1 MIQKNIFGLLLSAG
15 LFILGFILNGNLG
28 LYFNLSGILIVFGGT
43 LAATLLSFKLEQL
56 RIVGKVLWSA
66 YNRPMKREPEI
77 INILIDLSIRSRVEG
92 ILSLQ
97 QHENE
102 TSVLFM
108 RRALS
113 CLVDGYK
120 AAQIRDILNTEMYFF
135 RLRREDSER
144 ILRSIADFFP
154 SFGIIGSVV
163 GLITMLGG
171 IGDTSVILKAIPIAL
186 TSTLYGL
193 IFANFFFIPFA
204 AIVKERT
211 NQELLL
217 QKIIMEGVI
226 AIDSELNPVI
236 LKTKLESFLTPS
248 DRETKLVSYQKLRER
263 FKIELT
269 ERKDQQEQAQ
279 FARPRDT
286 TEVMAMP
293 DGDKLGPEVDL

>member
-1 MIQKNIFGLLLSAG
+1 MKIKNNIG
-15 LFILGFILNGNLG
+15 LFLSGALFIAGFIIHGNVS
-28 LYFNLSGILIVFGGT
+28 LYFNVSGLLIVCGGT
-43 LAATLLSFKLEQL
+43 LSAALISFKFEQL
-56 RIVGKVLWSA
+56 IIVTKVLGAS
-66 YNRPMKREPEI
+66 YRKPIMRETEI
-77 INILIDLSIRSRVEG
+77 INILIDLSIRSRMDG

-97 QHENE
+97 AKENE
-102 TSVLFM
+102 TTILFL

-120 AAQIRDILNTEMYFF
+120 IDQIRDILNTEMYFF

-144 ILRSIADFFP
+144 VLRAIAEYLP
-154 SFGIIGSVV
+154 AFGIVGSVV

-193 IFANFFFIPFA
+193 IFSNFFFLPFA
-204 AIVKERT
+204 ANVKERT

-226 AIDSELNPVI
+226 SINSEINPII

-248 DRETKLVSYQKLRER
+248 DREIELVSYAKIKER
-263 FKIELT
+263 FNIEREL
-269 ERKDQQEQAQ
+269 KQEEEKKTGEN
-279 FARPRDT
+279 RT
-286 TEVMAMP
+286 
-293 DGDKLGPEVDL
+293 